1 MLEDPNLNVNKYE
14 RPTHILLTEMRELH
28 EEFAKLTLDFSS
40 VCDRM
45 ESCAKRINDYGR
57 IVSKALF
64 ADFAKAGV
72 RLGNFIRFTD
82 AEDPDALYLVSG
94 IDSEGFWLK
103 ALPLGDEYQLKVLDN
118 RDRLQKIRYYTA
130 NSMRVQ
136 KAREQMMTQAIAE
149 EYSGDINDALR
160 EESALDA
167 GIESATVGVNTQ
179 GDSL

>member
-1 MLEDPNLNVNKYE
+1 MIEDPNDNVNKYD

-28 EEFAKLTLDFSS
+28 EEFARLTLDFAS

-57 IVSKALF
+57 LVSKSLF

-103 ALPLGDEYQLKVLDN
+103 ALPLGDEYQLKILDN
-118 RDRLQKIRYYTA
+118 RDRLQRIKYYTA
-130 NSMRVQ
+130 NSTRVQ
-136 KAREQMMTQAIAE
+136 KVREQMMQQAI
-149 EYSGDINDALR
+149 
-160 EESALDA
+160 DA
-167 GIESATVGVNTQ
+167 GMAQPVGNPLNEGAAE
-179 GDSL
+179 GDGANGGGSL